1 MGFTRRSAESISRVG
16 AVATRLVRPVRT
28 RRGEGAVTVE
38 RTVLVEADGFAV
50 LGALENPPPVI
61 AKPVFEV
68 DAGDQVRIAAA
79 IGLAAAP
86 SPA

>member
-1 MGFTRRSAESISRVG
+1 MGFTRRSLVHSPVG
-16 AVATRLVRPVRT
+16 AVATRGVRPARM
-28 RRGEGAVTVE
+28 RRGEGTVAIE
-38 RTVLVEADGFAV
+38 RTVLVVEADGFAV

-68 DAGDQVRIAAA
+68 DTDDQVRNAAA
-79 IGLAAAP
+79 IGLAAAS

>member
-1 MGFTRRSAESISRVG
+1 
-16 AVATRLVRPVRT
+16 VA
-28 RRGEGAVTVE
+28 VE
-38 RTVLVEADGFAV
+38 RTVLVVKADGFAV
-50 LGALENPPPVI
+50 LGALENTAPVI

-68 DAGDQVRIAAA
+68 DTDDQVRIAAA

>member
-1 MGFTRRSAESISRVG
+1 MA
-16 AVATRLVRPVRT
+16 
-28 RRGEGAVTVE
+28 VE
-38 RTVLVEADGFAV
+38 RTVLVVEADDFAL

-68 DAGDQVRIAAA
+68 DTDDQVRSAAA
-79 IGLAAAP
+79 IGRAAAP

>member
-1 MGFTRRSAESISRVG
+1 M
-16 AVATRLVRPVRT
+16 
-28 RRGEGAVTVE
+28 TVE

>member
-1 MGFTRRSAESISRVG
+1 MTI
-16 AVATRLVRPVRT
+16 
-28 RRGEGAVTVE
+28 E
-38 RTVLVEADGFAV
+38 RTVLVVEADGFAV

-61 AKPVFEV
+61 AEPVFEF
-68 DAGDQVRIAAA
+68 DTDDQVRIAVA

>member
-1 MGFTRRSAESISRVG
+1 M
-16 AVATRLVRPVRT
+16 RPART

-38 RTVLVEADGFAV
+38 RTVLVVEADGFAV

-61 AKPVFEV
+61 AKPVLEV
-68 DAGDQVRIAAA
+68 DTDDQVRIAAA
-79 IGLAAAP
+79 IGVAAAP

>member
-1 MGFTRRSAESISRVG
+1 MA
-16 AVATRLVRPVRT
+16 
-28 RRGEGAVTVE
+28 VE
-38 RTVLVEADGFAV
+38 RTVLVVEADGFAV
-50 LGALENPPPVI
+50 LGAFENPPPVI

-68 DAGDQVRIAAA
+68 DTDDRVRIAVT

>member
-1 MGFTRRSAESISRVG
+1 MA
-16 AVATRLVRPVRT
+16 
-28 RRGEGAVTVE
+28 VE
-38 RTVLVEADGFAV
+38 RTVLVVEADGFAV

-68 DAGDQVRIAAA
+68 DTDDQVCIAAV

-86 SPA
+86 PPA

>member
-1 MGFTRRSAESISRVG
+1 MPG
-16 AVATRLVRPVRT
+16 AHET
-28 RRGEGAVTVE
+28 RRGSGDGR
-38 RTVLVEADGFAV
+38 RTVLVVEADGFAV

-68 DAGDQVRIAAA
+68 DTDDQVRIAAA

>member
-1 MGFTRRSAESISRVG
+1 M
-16 AVATRLVRPVRT
+16 
-28 RRGEGAVTVE
+28 TVE
-38 RTVLVEADGFAV
+38 QTVPVVEAEGFAV
-50 LGALENPPPVI
+50 LGALESPPPVI

-68 DAGDQVRIAAA
+68 DTDDQVRIAAA